1 PLSARIF
8 EINFE
13 RFLEFGRS
21 LTHANNDDDDDEDD
35 DGDNDYD
42 DEGYDDDTETVS
54 YSLFS
59 YDPYESYDWE
69 A

>member
-1 PLSARIF
+1 MSSSEDVGDTKTYIELDNA
-8 EINFE
+8 E
-13 RFLEFGRS
+13 
-21 LTHANNDDDDDEDD
+21 HANNDDDDDEDD